1 MSSEIVACPACSTR
15 VMPMQDGRCPSC
27 RTQSFP
33 PRVNADVA
41 SKCDERKPK
50 EARCGTP
57 GGLSDTSGASQ
68 LPITASCK
76 SSRDSDP
83 SIHEGVVTYYPTR
96 PLADPLLVIRLWTIR
111 IFVLF
116 LMVTVGIEL
125 LAWGAIAQEGSQQ
138 VTDSDQ
144 HASQEAESNEFF
156 GSNQLR
162 VFVIG
167 LAFYCVQIQI
177 ATFP

>member
-1 MSSEIVACPACSTR
+1 M
-15 VMPMQDGRCPSC
+15 
-27 RTQSFP
+27 
-33 PRVNADVA
+33 
-41 SKCDERKPK
+41 
-50 EARCGTP
+50 
-57 GGLSDTSGASQ
+57 
-68 LPITASCK
+68 
-76 SSRDSDP
+76 
-83 SIHEGVVTYYPTR
+83 
-96 PLADPLLVIRLWTIR
+96 
-111 IFVLF
+111 LF